1 MVSSTVSIIR
11 VSTGQEK
18 LRRKFLK
25 VMEKNEIE
33 KN

>member
-1 MVSSTVSIIR
+1 MVGSTVSIIR
-11 VSTGQEK
+11 VSPGQEK

-25 VMEKNEIE
+25 AMEKTKLK